1 MQKFTNKKN
10 ILRNF
15 ENEGFF
21 RLDFHGDSITQGCG
35 FVSEQQMYT
44 HWLVENIKKITAL
57 ETIHIYNHAVGG
69 ATSADG
75 INRLHW
81 SQREEKMPNLTFI
94 MFGLNDIQK
103 GVPLNQYEKNL
114 ELIIEGLKSLGSEV
128 VLLSPTPFLSRM
140 SEVNN
145 YSEHAE
151 RIANIMDILF
161 IDCLSPFNE
170 ITEKLPKLLWS
181 DGLHLNAEGH
191 KVLAGI
197 IWKKLEPLQYD

>member
-10 ILRNF
+10 IIRKIKT
-15 ENEGFF
+15 EGFI

-35 FVSEQQMYT
+35 FVSQQEMYT

-57 ETIHIYNHAVGG
+57 EFICIYNHAVGG

-75 INRLHW
+75 ISRLHW
-81 SQREEKMPNLTFI
+81 SKREEKMPDLSII

-140 SEVNN
+140 SEVND
-145 YSEHAE
+145 YCEHAE
-151 RIANIMDILF
+151 GIANVMDILF
-161 IDCLSPFNE
+161 IDCFSPFNE
-170 ITEKLPKLLWS
+170 MIEKLPNLLWS
-181 DGLHLNAEGH
+181 DGVHLNAAGH

-197 IWKKLEPLQYD
+197 IWKKLETLQYD